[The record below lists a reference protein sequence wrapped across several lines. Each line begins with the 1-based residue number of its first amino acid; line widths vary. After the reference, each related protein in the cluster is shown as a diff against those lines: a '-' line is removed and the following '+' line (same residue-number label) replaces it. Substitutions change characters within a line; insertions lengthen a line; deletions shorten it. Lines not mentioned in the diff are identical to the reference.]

1 MSNFALNCYWT
12 YSSMFPTL
20 SDRQHCSALCPAP
33 ASHLKVELLQQHPL
47 AILFGGYKSVSFHLY
62 EKGFPNACFPRYL
75 LQPAIGEDSCR

>member
-1 MSNFALNCYWT
+1 
-12 YSSMFPTL
+12 MFPTL